1 MPSCAWR
8 VTGSTSQFTGVAG
21 DSASSDM
28 DPGCPGSQLAQAWD
42 TLNPPPHPGAGPLHS
57 MPDTQAQ
64 LLSRCLVAVG
74 HLSLWGSP
82 AFLGPSSGRS
92 RLRWVALSTP
102 PRGPPHDR
110 ERLLSWLFYF
120 YRFLW
125 EPRIKGKHQLRC
137 LVTESREAGCVGER
151 IFSASP
157 PASPPPLTQAQN
169 SSVRAQS
176 PWRLVQHFRLI
187 DQETEATQGRGL
199 FQG

>member
-1 MPSCAWR
+1 MPRFS
-8 VTGSTSQFTGVAG
+8 
-21 DSASSDM
+21 
-28 DPGCPGSQLAQAWD
+28 
-42 TLNPPPHPGAGPLHS
+42 AGPG
-57 MPDTQAQ
+57 M
-64 LLSRCLVAVG
+64 G
-74 HLSLWGSP
+74 HPEPTPRPGDRTSPLDARHAGSVVVPVFGGCGTPVLSLWGSP